1 VIEYIKTEKGSE
13 LVVTLAEIWRQER
26 LEIGMEIG
34 EVLFGTCTPEITPV
48 PAVHEKVPKSEY
60 L

>member
-1 VIEYIKTEKGSE
+1 M
-13 LVVTLAEIWRQER
+13 TLAEIWRQER

-48 PAVHEKVPKSEY
+48 PTVHEKVPKSEY

>member
-34 EVLFGTCTPEITPV
+34 EVQFGT
-48 PAVHEKVPKSEY
+48 
-60 L
+60 